1 MYENLYSIIET
12 DLKLLTT
19 EARKSD
25 GFAQQITAFIH
36 HSEVPQ
42 IKDGCEKASM
52 KLRNLARESRGIAGI
67 RESLV
72 GLQKAWGREGGDMNN
87 VSWLVRITYR
97 IP

>member
-1 MYENLYSIIET
+1 MYENLYQLIET

-52 KLRNLARESRGIAGI
+52 KLRNLARENRGIAGI

-72 GLQKAWGREGGDMNN
+72 GCVREFGGRMGE
-87 VSWLVRITYR
+87 
-97 IP
+97 